1 MAFGVSSSCF
11 YPLET
16 EKSLAALGEIGV
28 EVCELFFNSPGETD
42 KPFLDSLRE
51 ISRSAGIRIRSVH
64 PWSSFAEPHMLF
76 SEYERRFFDTLEDYK
91 RYFFA
96 AGELGAD
103 FVVIHGSRKP
113 SRVSESEYFDR
124 FHRLVT
130 AGRQQGVCVVQENVN
145 AFLSESPAFLER
157 MRGQL
162 GDAFAMAF
170 DIKQAVRAGY
180 EPVAFARQ
188 FASSI
193 VHIHVSDHLPGQDC
207 LAPGKGEFDFRGF
220 FEVMKQS
227 GYSGDCIVE
236 LYRKNFGE
244 PCELAAALDYMR
256 AL

>member
-28 EVCELFFNSPGETD
+28 EVCELFFNSPSETD
-42 KPFLDSLRE
+42 KTFLSTLRE
-51 ISRSAGIRIRSVH
+51 ISRSAGITVRSVH
-64 PWSSFAEPHMLF
+64 PWSSFAESHMLF
-76 SEYERRFFDTLEDYK
+76 SEYERRFFDTLEDYR

-96 AGELGAD
+96 AKELGAD

-130 AGRQQGVCVVQENVN
+130 VGRQYGIRVIQENVN
-145 AFLSESPAFLER
+145 AFLSESPSLLAR
-157 MRGQL
+157 MKNQL
-162 GDAFAMAF
+162 GDGFEMAF

-180 EPVAFARQ
+180 DPIAFARE

-193 VHIHVSDHLPGQDC
+193 VHVHVSDHLPGHDC
-207 LAPGKGEFDFRGF
+207 LAPGRGKFNFRAFFD
-220 FEVMKQS
+220 VMEQS
-227 GYSGDCIVE
+227 GYSGDYIVE
-236 LYRKNFGE
+236 LYLQNFGE
-244 PCELAAALDYMR
+244 ACELAAAVDYMK